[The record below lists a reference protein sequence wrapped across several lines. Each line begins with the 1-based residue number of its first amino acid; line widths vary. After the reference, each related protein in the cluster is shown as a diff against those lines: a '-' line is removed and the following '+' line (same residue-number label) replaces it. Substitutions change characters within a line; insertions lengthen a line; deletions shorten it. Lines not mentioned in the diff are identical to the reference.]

1 MYSSSD
7 FEKLWFLYKTE
18 GEPQGISIN
27 TFCLIHGV
35 LYRYFNSWFVKTR
48 KKIVPVQIE
57 VIPSSDSALEAFLAS
72 VCVESAL
79 MQSNLEIN
87 SGNILVTIQTRNG
100 LNISKCNLD
109 YRGLKNFYYLLSFHD
124 MRYKA
129 SCVSEIIRSRHHR
142 DPLQGDVYIFISKD
156 QKKVK
161 QSVFL

>member
-57 VIPSSDSALEAFLAS
+57 VIPSSDSALEESLAS

-79 MQSNLEIN
+79 IQSNLEIN

-100 LNISKCNLD
+100 LNIRKGNLD
-109 YRGLKNFYYLLSFHD
+109 YRGLKILVEKLEAYVDDFRFEEFLLS
-124 MRYKA
+124 
-129 SCVSEIIRSRHHR
+129 S
-142 DPLQGDVYIFISKD
+142 
-156 QKKVK
+156 
-161 QSVFL
+161 

>member
-57 VIPSSDSALEAFLAS
+57 VIPSSDSAFGS
-72 VCVESAL
+72 
-79 MQSNLEIN
+79 
-87 SGNILVTIQTRNG
+87 ILGFQFV
-100 LNISKCNLD
+100 
-109 YRGLKNFYYLLSFHD
+109 LS
-124 MRYKA
+124 R
-129 SCVSEIIRSRHHR
+129 
-142 DPLQGDVYIFISKD
+142 L
-156 QKKVK
+156 
-161 QSVFL
+161 

>member
-27 TFCLIHGV
+27 T
-35 LYRYFNSWFVKTR
+35 WFVKTR

-100 LNISKCNLD
+100 LNIRKGNLD
-109 YRGLKNFYYLLSFHD
+109 YRG
-124 MRYKA
+124 
-129 SCVSEIIRSRHHR
+129 
-142 DPLQGDVYIFISKD
+142 
-156 QKKVK
+156 
-161 QSVFL
+161 

>member
-35 LYRYFNSWFVKTR
+35 LYRYSWFVKTR

-100 LNISKCNLD
+100 LNIRKGNLD
-109 YRGLKNFYYLLSFHD
+109 YRGLKILVEKLEAYVDDFRFEEFLLS
-124 MRYKA
+124 
-129 SCVSEIIRSRHHR
+129 S
-142 DPLQGDVYIFISKD
+142 
-156 QKKVK
+156 
-161 QSVFL
+161 

>member
-18 GEPQGISIN
+18 GEPQGLSIN

-100 LNISKCNLD
+100 LNIRKGNLD
-109 YRGLKNFYYLLSFHD
+109 YRGLKILVEKLEAYVDDFRFEEFLLS
-124 MRYKA
+124 
-129 SCVSEIIRSRHHR
+129 S
-142 DPLQGDVYIFISKD
+142 
-156 QKKVK
+156 
-161 QSVFL
+161 